1 MDRAYLYDNSIEN
14 ADAQIIARF
23 TDAGAFGKQ
32 YVDVLPRW
40 AKYICGW
47 LIGFDYIFRKE

>member
-40 AKYICGW
+40 AKYICG
-47 LIGFDYIFRKE
+47 